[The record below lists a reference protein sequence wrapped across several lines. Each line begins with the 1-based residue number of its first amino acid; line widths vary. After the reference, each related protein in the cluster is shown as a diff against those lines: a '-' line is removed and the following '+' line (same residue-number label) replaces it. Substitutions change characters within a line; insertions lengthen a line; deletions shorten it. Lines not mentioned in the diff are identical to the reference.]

1 MSSAEEIIEEPKT
14 NATGKGLTP
23 PAARNNSEPVK
34 LVLPK
39 QKKITSNENSRAQRE
54 NATDD
59 MSKRAF
65 RGLYL
70 QPTGAPT
77 VFSFVT
83 YTPQSRQQ
91 MIACG
96 DLKENEEYINPVICD
111 FLLFISEWIL
121 KVPFNSEFPINYDD
135 VKVICSRKRGN
146 GIQHE
151 YLVQIQG
158 LSNQGSKRSALNEL
172 LAVVENKSWNGF
184 QTI

>member
-1 MSSAEEIIEEPKT
+1 
-14 NATGKGLTP
+14 
-23 PAARNNSEPVK
+23 
-34 LVLPK
+34 
-39 QKKITSNENSRAQRE
+39 
-54 NATDD
+54 
-59 MSKRAF
+59 
-65 RGLYL
+65 
-70 QPTGAPT
+70 
-77 VFSFVT
+77 
-83 YTPQSRQQ
+83 

-121 KVPFNSEFPINYDD
+121 KVPFNSEFPIDYDD
-135 VKVICSRKRGN
+135 VKVICSRKRGK

-172 LAVVENKSWNGF
+172 LAIVENKSWNGF

>member
-1 MSSAEEIIEEPKT
+1 
-14 NATGKGLTP
+14 
-23 PAARNNSEPVK
+23 
-34 LVLPK
+34 
-39 QKKITSNENSRAQRE
+39 
-54 NATDD
+54 
-59 MSKRAF
+59 
-65 RGLYL
+65 
-70 QPTGAPT
+70 
-77 VFSFVT
+77 
-83 YTPQSRQQ
+83 

-146 GIQHE
+146 GTQHE

-158 LSNQGSKRSALNEL
+158 LSNQGSKRSALNKL

>member
-1 MSSAEEIIEEPKT
+1 
-14 NATGKGLTP
+14 
-23 PAARNNSEPVK
+23 
-34 LVLPK
+34 
-39 QKKITSNENSRAQRE
+39 
-54 NATDD
+54 
-59 MSKRAF
+59 
-65 RGLYL
+65 
-70 QPTGAPT
+70 
-77 VFSFVT
+77 
-83 YTPQSRQQ
+83 

-121 KVPFNSEFPINYDD
+121 KVPFNSEFPIDYDD
-135 VKVICSRKRGN
+135 VIVICSRKRGN

-158 LSNQGSKRSALNEL
+158 LSNQGSKRSALNKL